1 MEYFCFRWNSNS
13 TNPCLIAACSRL
25 LKNVKHKKGKE
36 EDIPVQNCS
45 IFIVQFQF
53 NLKQPCLLF
62 NHFLSLVF
70 VPSPSPSLP
79 PWEGSHIPLSPFSIF
94 SSPPTLSVL
103 TSFLFPGSISSLGAF
118 GILKLICPLVLPSS
132 FSPLIIQRLNPP
144 IPPTSLWSSWRLT
157 QTLLRRRQMDCNKW
171 TEGPSYSRGSML
183 EMYLHLKITSN
194 LLYLYL

>member
-1 MEYFCFRWNSNS
+1 MERRRHPRWELLSLLSSSNLILS
-13 TNPCLIAACSRL
+13 SHIYCLITSF
-25 LKNVKHKKGKE
+25 
-36 EDIPVQNCS
+36 PWS
-45 IFIVQFQF
+45 
-53 NLKQPCLLF
+53 
-62 NHFLSLVF
+62 LSH
-70 VPSPSPSLP
+70 P

-94 SSPPTLSVL
+94 SSPPTPSVL
-103 TSFLFPGSISSLGAF
+103 TSFLSPGSISSLGAF

-183 EMYLHLKITSN
+183 EMHLHLKITSN